1 MLLPSSPFL
10 FGVGQPLHKVFS
22 LKLIKIVCEI
32 TGECSIWMPFEL
44 SDHMMSLFH
53 PIREPSR
60 RRSVEE
66 NEECLTDKRISEL
79 ELIIQTWNWT
89 LHNTLM
95 ARICPK
101 PPAEYLKKYK
111 GAANTAQADSSSG
124 HLVKKQKKNKSKD
137 TNRLFIL
144 NHLNR
149 FLFFLNL
156 FLFFKF
162 RSEWISS
169 PQRNLTPLQWR
180 AVLSWLLQV

>member
-22 LKLIKIVCEI
+22 LNLIKIVCEI

-53 PIREPSR
+53 PIWEPSR
-60 RRSVEE
+60 RRSVKE

-79 ELIIQTWNWT
+79 QLIIQTWNWT

-95 ARICPK
+95 AWICPK

-124 HLVKKQKKNKSKD
+124 HLVKKNKNKSKD

-162 RSEWISS
+162 RSEWISL